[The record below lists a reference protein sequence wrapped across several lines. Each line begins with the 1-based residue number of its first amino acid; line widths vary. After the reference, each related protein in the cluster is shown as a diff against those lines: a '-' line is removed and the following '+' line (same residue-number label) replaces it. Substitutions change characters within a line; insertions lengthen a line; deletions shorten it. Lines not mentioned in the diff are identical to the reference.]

1 MLISSAKEVKAM
13 KLKERAKKGAERA
26 IAKVAKKSA
35 SVEANTTCSC
45 WGYQPQEP
53 KQVKA
58 LRKF

>member
-1 MLISSAKEVKAM
+1 MRIKEFAKKEVK
-13 KLKERAKKGAERA
+13 KA
-26 IAKVAKKSA
+26 IAKIARKSA

>member
-1 MLISSAKEVKAM
+1 M
-13 KLKERAKKGAERA
+13 KMKERAKKGVERA
-26 IAKVAKKSA
+26 IAGIAKKSA